1 MESSKGIKLTMCN
14 LIVFESLSNTTTAT
28 ENICILFIQYHLTLQ
43 PNMEG
48 LKKEE
53 RA

>member
-28 ENICILFIQYHLTLQ
+28 ESICILFIQYHLTLQ